1 MSSANR
7 VWILGELARSPEVR
21 YTQEGAAI
29 ANFTVATVRAV
40 RDRAGVNKAE
50 TEWHRCAAY
59 GRLAEQAREQ
69 LRQGDTVSIE
79 GRLKTRKWVDQA
91 GHDRYIT
98 EVVAEELQRVGAD
111 ILTPQP
117 KAAEQPKPARK
128 APDVWPR
135 KAKAAA
141 PEAPVPQ
148 ASSPTLTDLEIP
160 F

>member
-7 VWILGELARSPEVR
+7 VWLLGELTRSPEVR

-29 ANFTVATVRAV
+29 ANFTLATVRAV
-40 RDRAGVNKAE
+40 RDSAGVNKAE

-59 GRLAEQAREQ
+59 GRLAEQARELLQ
-69 LRQGDTVSIE
+69 QGDIVSIE
-79 GRLKTRKWVDQA
+79 GRLKTRKWHDQA
-91 GHDRYIT
+91 GRDRYIT
-98 EVVAEELQRVGAD
+98 EVVAEELQRVGPD
-111 ILTPQP
+111 ILAPPARPVEHT
-117 KAAEQPKPARK
+117 KPARK

-135 KAKAAA
+135 KPKAA
-141 PEAPVPQ
+141 PLDPPVPQ